1 VGSNGLRN
9 DGRVH
14 AGCERRSASGVSRVK
29 SGIHGMD
36 CDRSVEL
43 RSTPGTKLKDWRSEK
58 LEKRRQNLSCIRR
71 VFTYFCRAYLEASV
85 AQPGRASRCQRE
97 CRGFESLRS
106 LHFFVP
112 LPTLTEPLGEGHS
125 RRAERLS
132 PTLFCYPIPW
142 LQSETGMGSR
152 GVRRQLVCCRP
163 ISKWKD
169 GSAPRCLITSRKHR
183 TRSM

>member
-1 VGSNGLRN
+1 MTLHVSTSKALVRKQNSQTVRLGFVPICASNGTEPPQTALN
-9 DGRVH
+9 SNWHVQSDLAH
-14 AGCERRSASGVSRVK
+14 
-29 SGIHGMD
+29 I
-36 CDRSVEL
+36 
-43 RSTPGTKLKDWRSEK
+43 
-58 LEKRRQNLSCIRR
+58 RQVAIDEVLATMIRI
-71 VFTYFCRAYLEASV
+71 
-85 AQPGRASRCQRE
+85 P
-97 CRGFESLRS
+97 SLAP
-106 LHFFVP
+106 FFRT